1 MAQSVEPADRP
12 LIQLAGTSPDTA
24 TSGRSSRCGSVVLD
38 NLCRTY
44 GNAHAVQHVSLD
56 VSEGELVVLL
66 GPSGCGKTTTLRMV
80 AGFVQPSSGRVLIG
94 GKDVTF
100 LAPRLR
106 NIGMVFQNYALFPN
120 MTVAG
125 NIAFGLRQHRTPRA
139 VAAAR
144 VDKLLDLIQLA
155 HKRDNFIGS
164 LSGGQ
169 QQRVALA
176 RALAVSPRVLLM
188 DEPLG
193 ALDQNLRETMQDE
206 LRRMQRELNIT
217 TILVTH
223 DQHEAMSLADRIV
236 VMDQGR
242 VQQIGTPEQ
251 LYQRPANR
259 FVAEF
264 VGRNN
269 LLNGTVAE
277 VGTVDCTI
285 ALADGGAVRARTAA
299 VRPGDRVSLII
310 RPECLRILAEGQ
322 VSECQL
328 QGRLTDRRFLG
339 NLVHYMVRL
348 ATGQNLLVETH
359 ANVASLEM
367 GVSVTLGWDPASV
380 VVVADAE

>member
-1 MAQSVEPADRP
+1 M
-12 LIQLAGTSPDTA
+12 QLARTSSVIAIPDRA
-24 TSGRSSRCGSVVLD
+24 SRNGSVVLD

-44 GNAHAVQHVSLD
+44 GDAHAVKQVSLA
-56 VSEGELVVLL
+56 VGEGELVVLL

-94 GKDVTF
+94 GEDVTF
-100 LAPRLR
+100 LVPRLR

-120 MTVAG
+120 MTVAD

-144 VDKLLDLIQLA
+144 VNELLNLVQLA
-155 HKRDNFIGS
+155 HKRDSFIGS

-206 LRRMQRELNIT
+206 LRRMQRELNVT

-277 VGTVDCTI
+277 VGATDCTI
-285 ALADGGAVRARTAA
+285 ALAGGWTVHAIAAA
-299 VRPGDRVSLII
+299 VRTGDRVSLVI
-310 RPECLRILAEGQ
+310 RPECLRIVANAGA
-322 VSECQL
+322 SECHL
-328 QGRLTDRRFLG
+328 QGQLTDRRFLG
-339 NLVHYMVRL
+339 NLVHYKVRV
-348 ATGQNLLVETH
+348 ATGQDVLVEAH
-359 ANVASLEM
+359 ANTDSPEM
-367 GVSVTLGWDPASV
+367 GGSVTLAWDPASA
-380 VVVADAE
+380 VVVAACADAE